1 MKCRGIHEVMPVTKQ
16 LFTFRP
22 YIGGNST
29 RPRVLFRNGEKSMK
43 AFAATFS
50 SVVQDKHQHIMFEK

>member
-1 MKCRGIHEVMPVTKQ
+1 MKCRGIHEVMSVTKQ
-16 LFTFRP
+16 LFTFRSD
-22 YIGGNST
+22 IGGNSM

-50 SVVQDKHQHIMFEK
+50 SVAQDKYQHIMFEK